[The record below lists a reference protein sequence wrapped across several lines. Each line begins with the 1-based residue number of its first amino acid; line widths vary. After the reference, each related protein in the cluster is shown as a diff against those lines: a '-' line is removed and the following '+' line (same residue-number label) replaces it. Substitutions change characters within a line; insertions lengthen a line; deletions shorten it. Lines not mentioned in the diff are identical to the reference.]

1 MACATFFL
9 STGAKQ
15 MTLVLS
21 LVAGVLLSLSLAQVN
36 SQRVL
41 CGKTLADTLDLV
53 CSGRGFYFQKR
64 SADDAVTKDAD
75 GLGSKDAV
83 SRPRRTAGR
92 GGSSPGAV
100 RSVVDECCRR
110 PCTYSVLESYCAP
123 ADHVPEITDE
133 ELQEFLGRRRQ
144 STLASTLYTTTQSMA
159 HVDSNSP
166 SAEVFR
172 GPSRGAF
179 PNNGRPFFYVQLGN
193 VRPTR
198 NPLITE

>member
-1 MACATFFL
+1 
-9 STGAKQ
+9 
-15 MTLVLS
+15 MTLMMGV
-21 LVAGVLLSLSLAQVN
+21 VVGVLLSLSMATVN

-53 CSGRGFYFQKR
+53 CANRGFYFTKR
-64 SADDAVTKDAD
+64 SADDGAGKETNLAAKD
-75 GLGSKDAV
+75 SP
-83 SRPRRTAGR
+83 SPRAKRTVGR
-92 GGSSPGAV
+92 GGNSGGF

-123 ADHVPEITDE
+123 ADYVTETANQEDR
-133 ELQEFLGRRRQ
+133 LQEDLQRILDGRRPT
-144 STLASTLYTTTQSMA
+144 TLASTLYTTTQSTA

-179 PNNGRPFFYVQLGN
+179 PQNGRSFFYVQLGN

-198 NPLITE
+198 NPLISE